1 MMENSA
7 QIIVADDEQDLL
19 QLLVQRLSRKGYNVE
34 GFSSGE
40 AALKALDSRS
50 FDVGIFDIRM
60 PGIDG
65 IELLRE
71 TKKRIKDL
79 EVIILTGHGT
89 IETAIEAMKA
99 GAYDYLTKPY
109 NLSELEIIIK
119 KAIEKKN
126 LAEENTRL
134 KEVLKIEGF
143 RSNLI
148 GESPSFKNM
157 LDLTKRVANSH
168 VPVLIEGE
176 SGTGK
181 ELIARAIHNWSERAE
196 KPFIAINSGGLMEN
210 LLESELF
217 GHVKGAFTGAMTD
230 KKGLLEM
237 ADGGTIFFDEIG
249 EMPLALQVK
258 LLRFFES
265 SEFRRVGDLRL
276 RYADA
281 RVVAAT
287 NRNLADEIANGNFR
301 EDLFFRLNVVNIL
314 SPPLRERREDIPLLV
329 DYFLSKKFKGK
340 KKILNKEALEFLKTY
355 HFPGNV
361 RELAHIIERGVLL
374 SSAEEIKLEEMFT
387 NISPKIEQLA
397 DSRVAESITLQE
409 VEKQH
414 IEKILQEN
422 LGNKVK
428 TAKALGIS
436 LRSLYRKVE
445 EYRITSN

>member
-1 MMENSA
+1 MENSA

-414 IEKILQEN
+414 IEKTLQEN